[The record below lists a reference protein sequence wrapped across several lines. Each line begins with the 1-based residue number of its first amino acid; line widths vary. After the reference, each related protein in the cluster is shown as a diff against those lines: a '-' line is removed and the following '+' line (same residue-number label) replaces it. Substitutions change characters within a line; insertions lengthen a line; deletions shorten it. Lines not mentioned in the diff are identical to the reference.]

1 MNYKEDNKR
10 ITFLIGSMGRG
21 GAERVISVL
30 ANSYARKGWKVDILL
45 LLDGKVDYVL
55 DSNVNIVKIYNENI
69 SRIMQLPKWIINIR
83 KYVRENNPDRI
94 VSFIARIN
102 IITIISC
109 IGLKKNII
117 VSERN
122 DPINDGRSMLVK
134 ILTNLL
140 YPLINYVVFQTKFAQ
155 DCFSERVK
163 KKSVIIANPI
173 TVSVKTTQNKEKK
186 IVAVGRLIE
195 QKNHMLLINAF
206 KNVYSKYPEYKLYIY
221 GEGRLRTDLEQH
233 IKNIN
238 MQENILLP
246 GNIINIHERIAN
258 AEIFVLSSN
267 YEGLSNAL
275 LEAMTIGLPCIS
287 TNCSGVDEI
296 IKNEFNG
303 LLVPKGNEELLTQAI
318 ISLIEDSELRERISS
333 NAFEF
338 SKQFD
343 NKIIFEKWKE
353 IING

>member
-1 MNYKEDNKR
+1 MNCKKNNKK
-10 ITFLIGSMGRG
+10 ITFVIGSMGRG

-30 ANSYARKGWKVDILL
+30 ANSYAQKGWEVDILL
-45 LLDGKVDYVL
+45 LLNGKVDYIL
-55 DSNVNIVKIYNENI
+55 ESNINIVRIYDENK
-69 SRIMQLPKWIINIR
+69 SRISQLPKWIINIR
-83 KYVRENNPDRI
+83 RYVKKNNPDRI

-109 IGLKKNII
+109 IGLKKDII

-122 DPINDGRSMLVK
+122 DPMSDGRSRFIR

-140 YPLINYVVFQTKFAQ
+140 YPFINCVVFQTKFAQ

-173 TVSVKTTQNKEKK
+173 TVNVEATKNKEKK
-186 IVAVGRLIE
+186 IVSVGRLIE
-195 QKNHMLLINAF
+195 QKNHVLLINAF
-206 KNVYSKYPEYKLYIY
+206 KKVHSKYPDYKLYIY
-221 GEGRLRTDLEQH
+221 GEGRLRTNLEKH
-233 IKNIN
+233 INSLN
-238 MQENILLP
+238 MKEVIFLP
-246 GNIINIHERIAN
+246 GNVINIHEKISN

-275 LEAMTIGLPCIS
+275 LEAMTMGLPCIS
-287 TNCSGVDEI
+287 TNCSGIDEI
-296 IKNEFNG
+296 IKDGFNG
-303 LLVPKGNEELLTQAI
+303 LLIPKGDEDLLTQSI
-318 ISLIEDSELRERISS
+318 IRLIEDIEIREKISR

-343 NKIIFEKWKE
+343 NEIIFEKWKE
-353 IING
+353 TING